1 MKQREDKSVL
11 YEPRCPFCKEIFN
24 RPIEIDTELGSF
36 LGGVCNC
43 GAVYSFDPTGRNLGE
58 TFMDALSY
66 ACGQNWDLAMSLE
79 PGADY
84 EEMIINYDIRTHTVS
99 PKKSGFYGF
108 TRNKGRLFFVKLRG
122 KYIKAVD

>member
-1 MKQREDKSVL
+1 MKHREDKSVL
-11 YEPRCPFCKEIFN
+11 YEPRCPFCREIFD
-24 RPIEIDTELGSF
+24 RPVEIDTDLGSF

-66 ACGQNWDLAMSLE
+66 ACGQDWDLAMSLE
-79 PGADY
+79 SGTDY
-84 EEMIINYDIRTHTVS
+84 EEIIINYDIRTHTVS
-99 PKKSGFYGF
+99 PKRIGYWGM
-108 TRNKGRLFFVKLRG
+108 RRAQGRLFFVKLKE